1 MARAALPLVVVTD
14 SEEQEESEEPPRDR
28 QESEEPP
35 GPELTQQAREELVQ
49 SKESEE
55 PPWPELTQQA
65 AEELVQSM
73 MMPLPERQESEEPP
87 WPELTQQVLT
97 WPELTQG
104 MPLLGPCPETQLDE
118 ETETEPDLAW
128 AMGAPKD
135 VKSTGDDV
143 AMKIAESTKD
153 GKSTGDDLTK
163 KIAEFTQVKPKDVK
177 AVIAALQIIAHENL
191 TRTTKFVIPGVCQ
204 LKARKSKQERRRVIV
219 FGNFR
224 LEKAMEA

>member
-14 SEEQEESEEPPRDR
+14 SEEQEESEEPPA
-28 QESEEPP
+28 
-35 GPELTQQAREELVQ
+35 PELTQQAR
-49 SKESEE
+49 
-55 PPWPELTQQA
+55 
-65 AEELVQSM
+65 EELVQSM

-118 ETETEPDLAW
+118 ETETEPDLPAEGHIRSMEFIE

-153 GKSTGDDLTK
+153 GTSTGDDLTK

-204 LKARKSKQERRRVIV
+204 LKASKSKQERRRVIV